1 MILQPIKFIFNHSV
15 VVDVIF
21 LGSCQDAL
29 CYEVKVFCFLTYI
42 NFRILSLSI
51 ENLQQSFET
60 DFPHNCNEEAN
71 TYARDLLEY
80 CCHKALHEVT
90 TRPDYL
96 ADKNLRRLMF
106 DMMLAWE
113 TPGAQDASVENVR
126 NFQGC
131 ILCILFVGTLF
142 IIWISLKG
150 KRS

>member
-1 MILQPIKFIFNHSV
+1 
-15 VVDVIF
+15 VIF